1 MTPALFGRDHPA
13 GVLRSEI
20 ARATDS
26 HGGLVLVT
34 GEAGIGKST
43 LVTDAA
49 HEARRRGALVVGGSC
64 WDSDNTP
71 GYWPWVQILRGL
83 RRSATA
89 AEWAA
94 AQEASEGRLAALLGD
109 PVRVAMGGTDGPGPS
124 TLPGAAPGAAG
135 APGSDTARGG
145 EPGTEAGASPPD
157 GGSPEGAEA
166 FGLFDAVTT
175 ALVTVSQSRPLV
187 VVLDDLHSSDP
198 ASLRLLEF
206 AAQHAWFERLL
217 LIGTY
222 RDVEVDAPGHPLQQL
237 ILPLVSRAAT
247 TLTLTGLGRDEV
259 GALMTVTT
267 GREPAPQL
275 IDEVHRRTGGNPFF
289 VEQTARLW
297 HSGSPV
303 STIPPGV
310 REAVR
315 QRLALLP
322 EPVVSLLT
330 SAALLGREFRRQVL
344 AVVHGSPAPHVDRL
358 LEPAVV
364 ARVVVPRPSG
374 QYSFAHDLLRETLY
388 ASLDEAE
395 ARERHAAAVRS
406 LDAHGGLG
414 DAVRPGALARH
425 AHLAGSALDRDR
437 RIDLLLAAARDA
449 SGRLADEEAVGHY
462 RRALAVASGEP
473 GEPGESP
480 GGASGGVPACGPG
493 TAGGTGAADRT
504 GTADGTGTADAEGRG
519 PDLRRAVLIGLDL
532 SGQLRHA
539 GETAE
544 AQRLLDRSVALARE
558 LDEPELLARV
568 AITLHRDGSL
578 GGRDVPTMGLLAE
591 AHHRITG
598 KEGQESI
605 SDDRLAQELAIHIMA
620 LARDGSDDEAL
631 AFSLWARHDSVWG
644 LGSAMERLG
653 LTDEMTVVGRRTQ
666 HQDMELHATSM
677 RWVALLELGD
687 PAFID
692 QFRAFVRLAELTE
705 LPRFALGIAVDTSLI
720 AALQGR
726 FAEASAALEDDA
738 LDPENNDHVAFGFM
752 GHHLHWAQRL
762 LQGHFAEAE
771 EVLGLLPGAGY
782 PYPGLLEAVTAVEQG
797 DATPALRLIAEQ
809 SDRAA
814 PYPRAFMPLWLRLLA
829 QTAAVT
835 GDPRLITRAEDEL
848 TPYTGQWLVSLYG
861 CDIGGPVDL
870 WLGMLAAARDDQDA
884 AVAAFT
890 EAAASSDRLGARPWA
905 VRARLCLAR
914 SLLARAGAAGGG
926 DARAEGAGSGAG
938 AGARRAEGAGDSDGD
953 AGQARRLLGEVAR
966 EAGELAMA
974 HVEAGAAALRTAPPS
989 TADPTA
995 TTAAATDASP
1005 IPRPATSNPTASG
1018 SAAPWAQGPGAGA
1031 APGRG
1036 TAGASAGSSAGASVG
1051 APAGTRA
1058 VPSAEFRRNGPV
1070 WQLRWDGM
1078 TVHVPDAKGLRD
1090 LHSLLGLPG
1099 TDVPAVQLLA
1109 PEGGDLVVAAGQL
1122 GGDPVLDEEAKRR
1135 YKEHLARLDAEID
1148 RAAARDDARGVEKY
1162 DRERQALLDQLRS
1175 AAGLGGRTRRLG
1187 DQTERARKTVTAR
1200 IRDTL
1205 RKLDTLHPALAA
1217 HLKASVTTGTTC
1229 AYRPEHSPGWR
1240 L

>member
-89 AEWAA
+89 TEWAA
-94 AQEASEGRLAALLGD
+94 AQEASDGRLAVLLGD
-109 PVRVAMGGTDGPGPS
+109 PAAVATAGAHAGEPGVE
-124 TLPGAAPGAAG
+124 AG
-135 APGSDTARGG
+135 APGDTGPPGG
-145 EPGTEAGASPPD
+145 DWTGGGPPGW
-157 GGSPEGAEA
+157 GSSEGTEA

-187 VVLDDLHSSDP
+187 VVLDDLHSADP

-222 RDVEVDAPGHPLQQL
+222 RDVEVEAPGQPLQQL
-237 ILPLVSRAAT
+237 ILPLVSRAAA

-275 IDEVHRRTGGNPFF
+275 VDEVHRRTGGNPFF

-297 HSGSPV
+297 HSGAPV

-344 AVVHGSPAPHVDRL
+344 AVVHGAPVPHVDRL
-358 LEPAVV
+358 LESAVV

-374 QYSFAHDLLRETLY
+374 QYAFAHDLLRETLY
-388 ASLDEAE
+388 ASLDDAE
-395 ARERHAAAVRS
+395 ARERHAAAVRA

-414 DAVRPGALARH
+414 DAVPPGALARH
-425 AHLAGSALDRDR
+425 AHLAGDALERDR
-437 RIDLLLAAARDA
+437 RLDLLLAAARDA
-449 SGRLADEEAVGHY
+449 SGRLADEEATGHY
-462 RRALAVASGEP
+462 RRALAVASD
-473 GEPGESP
+473 ES
-480 GGASGGVPACGPG
+480 
-493 TAGGTGAADRT
+493 GAA
-504 GTADGTGTADAEGRG
+504 GRG

-532 SGQLRHA
+532 AGQLRHA
-539 GETAE
+539 GESAE
-544 AQRLLDRSVALARE
+544 AQRLLDGAVARARE
-558 LDEPELLARV
+558 LDDPELLGRV
-568 AITLHRDGSL
+568 AITLHGDGFL
-578 GGRDVPTMGLLAE
+578 GGPGLSTKGLLAE
-591 AHHRITG
+591 AHRRITG
-598 KEGQESI
+598 KEGQESL
-605 SDDRLAQELAIHIMA
+605 SDDRLAQELAINFMA
-620 LARDGSDDEAL
+620 LARSGSDDEAL

-644 LGSAMERLG
+644 LGSAVERLG

-666 HQDMELHATSM
+666 HHDMELHAASM

-687 PAFID
+687 PAFLD
-692 QFRAFVRLAELTE
+692 QFRTYLRLAELTA
-705 LPRFALGIAVDTSLI
+705 LPRFALGVAVDTSLI
-720 AALQGR
+720 ASLQGR
-726 FAEASAALEDDA
+726 FAEASTALEDDSLA
-738 LDPENNDHVAFGFM
+738 PENNDHAVFGFM
-752 GHHLHWAQRL
+752 AHHLHWSLHL

-771 EVLGLLPGAGY
+771 EVLAELPATGY
-782 PYPGLLEAVTAVEQG
+782 PHPGLLEAVTAVEQG
-797 DATPALRLIAEQ
+797 DATPALRLIAEHA
-809 SDRAA
+809 DRAA

-829 QTAAVT
+829 QTAALT
-835 GDPRLITRAEDEL
+835 GDPRLIARAEDEL
-848 TPYTGQWLVSLYG
+848 TPFTGQWVVSLYG

-884 AVAAFT
+884 AVAALT

-905 VRARLCLAR
+905 VRARLCLAH
-914 SLLARAGAAGGG
+914 SLLARSDAG
-926 DARAEGAGSGAG
+926 DGSGAG
-938 AGARRAEGAGDSDGD
+938 D
-953 AGQARRLLGEVAR
+953 ADRARRLLGEVAR
-966 EAGELAMA
+966 EAGELALDQ
-974 HVEAGAAALRTAPPS
+974 VEAEASALRATPPLTAFTTATAALAP
-989 TADPTA
+989 A
-995 TTAAATDASP
+995 TAAADASA
-1005 IPRPATSNPTASG
+1005 ATSVSRTQDPDRSEGETGGGVAADRDTAAVAAG
-1018 SAAPWAQGPGAGA
+1018 PDTAADRDTAAAPDGA
-1031 APGRG
+1031 
-1036 TAGASAGSSAGASVG
+1036 
-1051 APAGTRA
+1051 
-1058 VPSAEFRRNGPV
+1058 SAEFRRNGPV
-1070 WQLRWDGM
+1070 WQLRWGGV

-1099 TDVPAVQLLA
+1099 TDVPAVRLLA
-1109 PEGGDLVVAAGQL
+1109 PEGGDLVVAAGQF

-1135 YKEHLARLDAEID
+1135 YKEHLDRLDAEID
-1148 RAAARDDARGVEKY
+1148 RAAARDDSQQVEKY
-1162 DRERQALLDQLRS
+1162 GRERQALLDELRT

-1229 AYRPEHSPGWR
+1229 AYRPERSPDWR

>member
-94 AQEASEGRLAALLGD
+94 AQEASDGRLAVLLGD

-135 APGSDTARGG
+135 APGSDGAHGG
-145 EPGTEAGASPPD
+145 EPGTEAGTSPP
-157 GGSPEGAEA
+157 GGGPPEGAEA

-267 GREPAPQL
+267 GREPSPQL

-374 QYSFAHDLLRETLY
+374 QYAFAHDLLRETLY

-473 GEPGESP
+473 GESGESGESGQSGEPGGPGASAGPEGPGRPGERRETP
-480 GGASGGVPACGPG
+480 GGTSGGVPACGPG
-493 TAGGTGAADRT
+493 TAGAPGA
-504 GTADGTGTADAEGRG
+504 ADGTGTANGTGTADTEDRG

-578 GGRDVPTMGLLAE
+578 GSRDVPTMGLLAE

-598 KEGQESI
+598 KEGQESL

-705 LPRFALGIAVDTSLI
+705 LPRFALGVAVDTSLI

-726 FAEASAALEDDA
+726 FAEASTALEDDA

-752 GHHLHWAQRL
+752 GHHLSWALHL

-829 QTAAVT
+829 QTAAIT

-848 TPYTGQWLVSLYG
+848 TPYTGQWIVSLYG

-870 WLGMLAAARDDQDA
+870 WLGMLAAARDDRDA
-884 AVAAFT
+884 AVAALT

-926 DARAEGAGSGAG
+926 VAGGGVAGGGVAGGGVAGAEGAGAGPGAG
-938 AGARRAEGAGDSDGD
+938 AVRAGDSAGD
-953 AGQARRLLGEVAR
+953 AGQARRLLAEVAR
-966 EAGELAMA
+966 EAGELAMT
-974 HVEAGAAALRTAPPS
+974 HVEAEITALRTAPPS

-995 TTAAATDASP
+995 TTAAATDASTT
-1005 IPRPATSNPTASG
+1005 PRSAASDPAVSG
-1018 SAAPWAQGPGAGA
+1018 PAAPWAQDPGA

-1036 TAGASAGSSAGASVG
+1036 TEGPSAGAPAGSSAGASVG
-1051 APAGTRA
+1051 TPTGTRA

-1070 WQLRWDGM
+1070 WQLRWDGV

-1122 GGDPVLDEEAKRR
+1122 GGDPVLDEEAKR
-1135 YKEHLARLDAEID
+1135 
-1148 RAAARDDARGVEKY
+1148 
-1162 DRERQALLDQLRS
+1162 
-1175 AAGLGGRTRRLG
+1175 
-1187 DQTERARKTVTAR
+1187 
-1200 IRDTL
+1200 
-1205 RKLDTLHPALAA
+1205 
-1217 HLKASVTTGTTC
+1217 
-1229 AYRPEHSPGWR
+1229 
-1240 L
+1240 

>member
-64 WDSDNTP
+64 WDSDSTP

-124 TLPGAAPGAAG
+124 TLRGRPRAPPGPGFRRGARRRARRGSGHEPAG
-135 APGSDTARGG
+135 RRF
-145 EPGTEAGASPPD
+145 AG
-157 GGSPEGAEA
+157 GAEA

-374 QYSFAHDLLRETLY
+374 RYSFAHDLLRETLY

-473 GEPGESP
+473 GEPGSRGSLPEGRREESRR
-480 GGASGGVPACGPG
+480 
-493 TAGGTGAADRT
+493 AGRARQAGRAPRT
-504 GTADGTGTADAEGRG
+504 G
-519 PDLRRAVLIGLDL
+519 
-532 SGQLRHA
+532 
-539 GETAE
+539 
-544 AQRLLDRSVALARE
+544 
-558 LDEPELLARV
+558 
-568 AITLHRDGSL
+568 
-578 GGRDVPTMGLLAE
+578 
-591 AHHRITG
+591 
-598 KEGQESI
+598 
-605 SDDRLAQELAIHIMA
+605 
-620 LARDGSDDEAL
+620 
-631 AFSLWARHDSVWG
+631 
-644 LGSAMERLG
+644 
-653 LTDEMTVVGRRTQ
+653 
-666 HQDMELHATSM
+666 
-677 RWVALLELGD
+677 
-687 PAFID
+687 
-692 QFRAFVRLAELTE
+692 
-705 LPRFALGIAVDTSLI
+705 
-720 AALQGR
+720 
-726 FAEASAALEDDA
+726 
-738 LDPENNDHVAFGFM
+738 
-752 GHHLHWAQRL
+752 
-762 LQGHFAEAE
+762 
-771 EVLGLLPGAGY
+771 
-782 PYPGLLEAVTAVEQG
+782 
-797 DATPALRLIAEQ
+797 
-809 SDRAA
+809 
-814 PYPRAFMPLWLRLLA
+814 
-829 QTAAVT
+829 
-835 GDPRLITRAEDEL
+835 
-848 TPYTGQWLVSLYG
+848 
-861 CDIGGPVDL
+861 
-870 WLGMLAAARDDQDA
+870 
-884 AVAAFT
+884 
-890 EAAASSDRLGARPWA
+890 
-905 VRARLCLAR
+905 RARLTRRA
-914 SLLARAGAAGGG
+914 LLTRRAGV
-926 DARAEGAGSGAG
+926 RTSG
-938 AGARRAEGAGDSDGD
+938 
-953 AGQARRLLGEVAR
+953 
-966 EAGELAMA
+966 
-974 HVEAGAAALRTAPPS
+974 
-989 TADPTA
+989 
-995 TTAAATDASP
+995 
-1005 IPRPATSNPTASG
+1005 
-1018 SAAPWAQGPGAGA
+1018 
-1031 APGRG
+1031 
-1036 TAGASAGSSAGASVG
+1036 
-1051 APAGTRA
+1051 
-1058 VPSAEFRRNGPV
+1058 VP
-1070 WQLRWDGM
+1070 
-1078 TVHVPDAKGLRD
+1078 
-1090 LHSLLGLPG
+1090 
-1099 TDVPAVQLLA
+1099 
-1109 PEGGDLVVAAGQL
+1109 
-1122 GGDPVLDEEAKRR
+1122 
-1135 YKEHLARLDAEID
+1135 
-1148 RAAARDDARGVEKY
+1148 
-1162 DRERQALLDQLRS
+1162 
-1175 AAGLGGRTRRLG
+1175 
-1187 DQTERARKTVTAR
+1187 
-1200 IRDTL
+1200 
-1205 RKLDTLHPALAA
+1205 
-1217 HLKASVTTGTTC
+1217 C
-1229 AYRPEHSPGWR
+1229 
-1240 L
+1240 